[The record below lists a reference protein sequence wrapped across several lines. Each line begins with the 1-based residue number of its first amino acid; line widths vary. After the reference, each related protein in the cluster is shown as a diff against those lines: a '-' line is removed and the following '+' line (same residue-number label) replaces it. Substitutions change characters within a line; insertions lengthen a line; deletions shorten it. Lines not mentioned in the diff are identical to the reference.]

1 MCFEKVK
8 QEFAGAESK
17 QVREDFVDYLKFLSN
32 QK

>member
-8 QEFAGAESK
+8 QEFASVESK
-17 QVREDFVDYLKFLSN
+17 QVREAFIDYLKFLSN